1 MSEPWYALSLIAA
14 LAYTTHRGFKEPSL
28 KMRWA
33 YQADRIRQGNRSCLL
48 TCGFM
53 HLTWMNFA
61 YNALAIFI
69 FGGDIQRVLGPLALL
84 GIFMAGIATGS
95 LISFWVRP
103 QGSYIMWG
111 SAGGSCAL
119 IFASLMMVPGS
130 NVWMMPGWLFAIP
143 FILISLYRI
152 RSEFAFSGHV
162 AHLGG
167 MVAGVL
173 IGLVGIAIDRGPLA
187 IDWREW
193 LLAIL
198 CAAGIYYIKQNP
210 YVNPAVNPF
219 QLAPVL
225 AKAKKAATPSRF
237 MEKPPLSDDEVD
249 RLLDKISSQ
258 GLQSLTPQERE
269 ALERSSKNRG
279 RS

>member
-28 KMRWA
+28 KMQWA
-33 YQADRIRQGNRSCLL
+33 YQADRIRRGDRACLL

-69 FGGDIQRVLGPLALL
+69 FGGEVQRALGPLALL
-84 GIFMAGIATGS
+84 GIFLAGIVVGS
-95 LISFWVRP
+95 LVSYWVRP
-103 QGSYIMWG
+103 QGSYLMWG
-111 SAGGSCAL
+111 SSGGSCAL

-143 FILISLYRI
+143 FILISIYRI

-167 MVAGVL
+167 MAAGAT
-173 IGLVGIAIDRGPLA
+173 IGLVWLA
-187 IDWREW
+187 IAGDPRDLGWREW
-193 LLAIL
+193 LLAGL
-198 CAAGIYYIKQNP
+198 CAAGIYYLKKNP
-210 YVNPAVNPF
+210 YANPAVNPF
-219 QLAPVL
+219 ELAPVI
-225 AKAKKAATPSRF
+225 AKAKKVASPTRF
-237 MEKPPLSDDEVD
+237 GEKPPLSETEVD
-249 RLLDKISSQ
+249 RLLDKISSE
-258 GLQSLTPQERE
+258 GLQSLTREERE
-269 ALERSSKNRG
+269 ALERSSKSRG
-279 RS
+279 RT